1 MRNKIV
7 YIGVS
12 VMMVLFITLWYRNAL
27 ITSIID
33 LCTEKCIDNKKPY
46 CFEDCIEGLE
56 AGMVK
61 IPKEY
66 LLNK

>member
-1 MRNKIV
+1 
-7 YIGVS
+7 
-12 VMMVLFITLWYRNAL
+12 MMVLFITFWYRNAL